1 MILMVTKFGVAV
13 GRVIGSRYHESLNFD
28 ERVIFEGL
36 IETLLFSWKIL
47 ILVSGYWLSSLIC
60 LVCSCCVGMGI
71 AILPQGAESWECGS
85 NANRSNFGVC
95 YCRSRVSL
103 LLT

>member
-13 GRVIGSRYHESLNFD
+13 GKATGSCYLESLNFD

-47 ILVSGYWLSSLIC
+47 ILVSGYW
-60 LVCSCCVGMGI
+60 
-71 AILPQGAESWECGS
+71 
-85 NANRSNFGVC
+85 
-95 YCRSRVSL
+95 
-103 LLT
+103 

>member
-13 GRVIGSRYHESLNFD
+13 GRVTGSRYLESLNFD

-47 ILVSGYWLSSLIC
+47 ILVSGYWSSSLIC
-60 LVCSCCVGMGI
+60 LVCSRCVGMGI
-71 AILPQGAESWECGS
+71 AMLRRGPKVGNVVRTPIAQILVYAAVAVRFPC
-85 NANRSNFGVC
+85 C
-95 YCRSRVSL
+95 
-103 LLT
+103 

>member
-13 GRVIGSRYHESLNFD
+13 GRVIGSRYLESLNFD

-47 ILVSGYWLSSLIC
+47 ILVSGYW
-60 LVCSCCVGMGI
+60 
-71 AILPQGAESWECGS
+71 
-85 NANRSNFGVC
+85 
-95 YCRSRVSL
+95 
-103 LLT
+103 